1 MGKKVRLKKEK
12 KHEEEEEEYNDL
24 SENEEDEN
32 PDQNNY
38 IKDDFLVDD
47 DEEEIDNVP
56 RFQIS
61 DNDSLKDE
69 EEEESLN
76 SSDREVIGQHQKT
89 KKKKL
94 RKKNKEQNEDSFN
107 EDINNINF
115 EKSPENKSNNE
126 IKEDENYSDDI
137 KESNSIT
144 NDLKLSNNDNIAHQI
159 FKIPETEQIQQPQ
172 EKTQIKQ
179 IFTPDELEEQLAT
192 PFDNEIKIND
202 YPERMQ
208 LLYSKD
214 ELPNL
219 MDNLEA
225 EVNWIF
231 DKMKFNNND
240 ENEENLRKKIFL
252 VLECNKKDFLDIPY
266 IVMFKKY
273 IYDPELTVNNIW
285 KIFELDRKYY
295 EIIQYKKLVNNQYNN
310 IKNLIIENQYEFLR
324 EKYINEAKSIND
336 LKKME
341 EYINY
346 IKECS
351 INEDN
356 NNNINEN
363 NEKHI
368 FPIKKSFI
376 KDFIEN
382 KINLFINQSMLNSM
396 EIAINLEF
404 ILKNIDID
412 SSQLF
417 SAPVPTETPIQLANK
432 FINNVYKEEM
442 DIMNKACKFIAIN
455 LTSHPFIKSYIYSV
469 FYEICYIS
477 TKPTEKGSNEL
488 DIFHP
493 LFRTKRIYNKH
504 VSTFDNDLFMYII
517 ESEKK
522 NLISV
527 DVKIKENI
535 NNNDDKN
542 NNEEE
547 FKELKKFY

>member
-12 KHEEEEEEYNDL
+12 KHEEEEEYNDL

-61 DNDSLKDE
+61 DNDSLKSE

-179 IFTPDELEEQLAT
+179 IFTADELEEQLAT

-231 DKMKFNNND
+231 DKIKYNNND
-240 ENEENLRKKIFL
+240 KNEETLR
-252 VLECNKKDFLDIPY
+252 
-266 IVMFKKY
+266 
-273 IYDPELTVNNIW
+273 T
-285 KIFELDRKYY
+285 
-295 EIIQYKKLVNNQYNN
+295 
-310 IKNLIIENQYEFLR
+310 
-324 EKYINEAKSIND
+324 
-336 LKKME
+336 
-341 EYINY
+341 
-346 IKECS
+346 
-351 INEDN
+351 
-356 NNNINEN
+356 
-363 NEKHI
+363 
-368 FPIKKSFI
+368 KSF
-376 KDFIEN
+376 
-382 KINLFINQSMLNSM
+382 
-396 EIAINLEF
+396 
-404 ILKNIDID
+404 
-412 SSQLF
+412 
-417 SAPVPTETPIQLANK
+417 
-432 FINNVYKEEM
+432 
-442 DIMNKACKFIAIN
+442 
-455 LTSHPFIKSYIYSV
+455 
-469 FYEICYIS
+469 
-477 TKPTEKGSNEL
+477 
-488 DIFHP
+488 
-493 LFRTKRIYNKH
+493 
-504 VSTFDNDLFMYII
+504 
-517 ESEKK
+517 
-522 NLISV
+522 
-527 DVKIKENI
+527 
-535 NNNDDKN
+535 
-542 NNEEE
+542 
-547 FKELKKFY
+547 